1 MIHEIS
7 WLSISFRQPPDYQ
20 AKLVGK
26 RGLPMDSLWPQV
38 RRVLKDTLSAEHFLQ
53 WIEVLKVT
61 TLQSGHLVLQAP
73 SRFHYYWIQEHYIS
87 TIQAC
92 CRKVDISVR
101 VILQMPDGRRK
112 SSQGAHPSLGNVPLI
127 TTFDGLQ
134 TFETYVVAPFNRFAH
149 AAARDVS
156 LDRAPKFNPL
166 FIEGPPG
173 LGKTHLLHAIGNGWR
188 GESDGEVAY
197 MSCRNL
203 LVYGPSLPPIPYE
216 LLWQTLGTVKVL
228 LVDDIHQLPAEGNF
242 QRQMREIFNWC
253 YDFGTQMV
261 FAATRLPH
269 QISDLSLGLRS
280 RLGWGLIA
288 RIREPDIDG
297 CYQVIESFLGENKI
311 PISQDILRYLSEQGP
326 LNFHEIKDFVEKLQ
340 EIVEREG
347 TLPSLKDRSLA
358 IHGDVSPR
366 PEKLSIQVIQKE
378 VCHTY
383 GVSLEALP
391 GATKSRPLVI
401 ARQVGM
407 YLSRKLTG
415 STYASIGTSF
425 GGRDHSTVIYACRKV
440 RAEMRRN
447 RVFAERIVE
456 IEKRLLDSYK
466 E

>member
-1 MIHEIS
+1 
-7 WLSISFRQPPDYQ
+7 
-20 AKLVGK
+20 
-26 RGLPMDSLWPQV
+26 MDSLWPQV
-38 RRVLKDTLSAEHFLQ
+38 RRVLKETLSSEQFLQ

-73 SRFHYYWIQEHYIS
+73 SRFHYYWVQERYLS
-87 TIQAC
+87 TIQEC
-92 CRKVDISVR
+92 CRKVDSSIR

-112 SSQGAHPSLGNVPLI
+112 SSPGTYPSLGNVPLS
-127 TTFDGLQ
+127 TTFHTSQ
-134 TFETYVVAPFNRFAH
+134 TFETYVVAPFNRFAY
-149 AAARDVS
+149 AAARDVCRN
-156 LDRAPKFNPL
+156 RAHKFNPL

-173 LGKTHLLHAIGNGWR
+173 LGKTHLLQAIGNGWQAD
-188 GESDGEVAY
+188 SDGEVAY

-203 LVYGPSLPPIPYE
+203 LVYGPALPPIPYD
-216 LLWQTLGTVKVL
+216 LLWKTLGTVKIL
-228 LVDDIHQLPAEGNF
+228 LVDDIHQLPSEGNF
-242 QRQMREIFNWC
+242 QRQMREMFNWC
-253 YDFGTQMV
+253 YDSGIQMV

-269 QISDLSLGLRS
+269 QIPDLSLGLRS

-288 RIREPDIDG
+288 RIQEPDIDG
-297 CYQVIESFLGENKI
+297 CYQVIESFLAGSNI
-311 PISQDILRYLSEQGP
+311 PVSQDILHYLSEQGP
-326 LNFHEIKDFVEKLQ
+326 LNFHEIKNFVEKLQ
-340 EIVEREG
+340 EIVEKEG
-347 TLPSLKDRSLA
+347 TLPSFKDRSLA

-366 PEKLSIQVIQKE
+366 PEKLSIQAIQKE

-407 YLSRKLTG
+407 YLCRKLTG
-415 STYASIGTSF
+415 STYVSIGDAF

-440 RAEMRRN
+440 RGEMRRN
-447 RVFAERIVE
+447 RAFAERIVD